1 MSKLA
6 LKNNPIL
13 RSQQVLNALI
23 AIVRP
28 YLPLDLRNTRITAN
42 DIIAVLG
49 YASANRVSMDAAC
62 HELKEAPSAN
72 RLREVLAKALPDRAT
87 LQRALNTILRA
98 QTPRFVKKGKRAYYI
113 AIDLTLI
120 PYHGE
125 CYEDEKE
132 IVRSQACLC
141 RQAKSGTT
149 HFHGYATVS
158 IVHANQRY
166 VVALRY
172 VEKGESM
179 QEIVVW
185 LLNRL
190 KTLGIRIKR
199 AYFDKGFC
207 AVPVL
212 KTLKRRKLSFILPI
226 PVRGKSGGV
235 RKLFGASASY
245 KTTYTFN
252 SPKHGKVEVEAIV
265 VQKYSKGRYKR
276 KGARWFAYAVAGL
289 PKSVEPH
296 QVFEMYRQRFGIESS
311 YRQMNQ
317 VRARTTSRNPVIRL
331 LLVGLAFVMF
341 NLYIMSRQHIAICL
355 KNSARPFSK
364 FWLTLRRLA
373 HMLAHAVEN
382 LFVLADVVLR
392 HAHFALS

>member
-1 MSKLA
+1 MSKLDI
-6 LKNNPIL
+6 KNNRIL

-28 YLPLDLRNTRITAN
+28 YLPLDLQNTRITAE

-49 YASANRVSMDAAC
+49 YASVHRISMDAAS

-72 RLREVLAKALPDRAT
+72 RLREVLAQALPDRKI
-87 LQRALNTILRA
+87 LQRALNTILRM
-98 QTPRFVKKGKRAYYI
+98 QTPRFVKKGKRAYYT

-125 CYEDEKE
+125 HYTDEKE
-132 IVRSQACLC
+132 IVRSQP
-141 RQAKSGTT
+141 KSGTT

-158 IVHANQRY
+158 IVHDDQRY
-166 VVALRY
+166 VVALRF
-172 VEKGESM
+172 VEKDESM

-190 KTLGIRIKR
+190 KSTGISIKR

-207 AVPVL
+207 CVPVL
-212 KTLKRRKLSFILPI
+212 KTLQRRKIKFIMPM

-235 RKLFGASASY
+235 RKLFEASASH
-245 KTTYTFN
+245 KTTYTFS
-252 SPKHGKVEVEAIV
+252 SPKHGELKVSAVAV
-265 VQKYSKGRYKR
+265 KKYSKGRYKR
-276 KGARWFAYAVAGL
+276 KGMRWFAYAVAGL

-296 QVFEMYRQRFGIESS
+296 QVFEMYRQRFGIETS

-331 LLVGLAFVMF
+331 LLVGLAFILF
-341 NLYIMSRQHIAICL
+341 NLYIANRQHL
-355 KNSARPFSK
+355 QFVRKTRPS
-364 FWLTLRRLA
+364 
-373 HMLAHAVEN
+373 
-382 LFVLADVVLR
+382 
-392 HAHFALS
+392 LSPNFG

>member
-6 LKNNPIL
+6 IKNNRIL

-23 AIVRP
+23 AVVRP
-28 YLPLDLRNTRITAN
+28 YLPLDLQNTRITAE
-42 DIIAVLG
+42 DLIAVLG
-49 YASANRVSMDAAC
+49 YASVHRISIDAAS

-72 RLREVLAKALPDRAT
+72 RLREVLAQALPDRAT
-87 LQRALNTILRA
+87 LQRALNTILRT
-98 QTPRFVKKGKRAYYI
+98 QTPRFVKKGKRAYYL

-132 IVRSQACLC
+132 IVRSQP
-141 RQAKSGTT
+141 KSGTT
-149 HFHGYATVS
+149 HFHGYASVS
-158 IVHANQRY
+158 IVHDHQRF
-166 VVALRY
+166 VVALRF

-179 QEIVVW
+179 EEIVAW

-190 KTLGIRIKR
+190 KSIGISIKR

-207 AVPVL
+207 SVPVL
-212 KTLKRRKLSFILPI
+212 KTLKRRKIKFILPI

-235 RKLFGASASY
+235 RKLFEAPGSHKTSY
-245 KTTYTFN
+245 TLN
-252 SPKHGKVEVEAIV
+252 SPKHGELEISAVAVK
-265 VQKYSKGRYKR
+265 KYSKGRYKR

-296 QVFEMYRQRFGIESS
+296 QVFEMYRQRFGIETS

-317 VRARTTSRNPVIRL
+317 VWARTTSRNPVIRL
-331 LLVGLAFVMF
+331 LLVGLAFILF
-341 NLYIMSRQHIAICL
+341 NLYIANRQQFTICL
-355 KNSARPFSK
+355 KNPAKPFSK

-373 HMLAHAVEN
+373 RMLAHAVEN
-382 LFVLADVVLR
+382 LFDLADVVSR
-392 HAHFALS
+392 HSRVALS

>member
-1 MSKLA
+1 MSQPA
-6 LKNNPIL
+6 VKNNRIL

-23 AIVRP
+23 AVVRP
-28 YLPLDLRNTRITAN
+28 YLPLDLQNTRITAE

-49 YASANRVSMDAAC
+49 YASAHRISTDAAC
-62 HELKEAPSAN
+62 HELEGAPSAN
-72 RLREVLAKALPDRAT
+72 RLREVLAQALPDRTT
-87 LQRALNTILRA
+87 LQRALNRILRA
-98 QTPRFVKKGKRAYYI
+98 QTPRFVKKGKRAYYV

-125 CYEDEKE
+125 CYEEEKE
-132 IVRSQACLC
+132 IVRSL
-141 RQAKSGTT
+141 AKSGTT

-158 IVHANQRY
+158 IVHDHQRY
-166 VVALRY
+166 VVALRF

-179 QEIVVW
+179 EKIVAW

-190 KTLGIRIKR
+190 KSMGISIKR

-207 AVPVL
+207 SVPVL
-212 KTLKRRKLSFILPI
+212 KTLQRRKLGFILPI

-235 RKLFGASASY
+235 RKLFEASASH
-245 KTTYTFN
+245 KTTYTFH
-252 SPKHGKVEVEAIV
+252 SPKHGELEVAAV
-265 VQKYSKGRYKR
+265 VVKKYSKGRYKR
-276 KGARWFAYAVAGL
+276 KGTRWFAYAVAGL
-289 PKSVEPH
+289 PKSIEPH
-296 QVFEMYRQRFGIESS
+296 QVFEMYRQRFGIETS

-331 LLVGLAFVMF
+331 LLVGLAFVIF
-341 NLYIMSRQHIAICL
+341 NLYIANRRHFAICL
-355 KNSARPFSK
+355 KNPAQPFSR

-373 HMLAHAVEN
+373 RMLAHAVED
-382 LFVLADVVLR
+382 LFDLADVVFR

>member
-1 MSKLA
+1 MSKRTV
-6 LKNNPIL
+6 KNNRIL
-13 RSQQVLNALI
+13 KSQQVLNALI

-28 YLPLDLRNTRITAN
+28 YLPLDLRNTRITEE

-49 YASANRVSMDAAC
+49 YASVHRVSMDAAC

-72 RLREVLAKALPDRAT
+72 RLREVLAQALPDRKV

-125 CYEDEKE
+125 CYEDEQE
-132 IVRSQACLC
+132 IVRSQP
-141 RQAKSGTT
+141 KSGTT

-158 IVHANQRY
+158 IVHDNQRY
-166 VVALRY
+166 VVALRF
-172 VEKGESM
+172 VEKDESM
-179 QEIVVW
+179 QEIVAW

-190 KTLGIRIKR
+190 KSIGISIKC

-207 AVPVL
+207 SVPVL
-212 KTLKRRKLSFILPI
+212 KTLERRKIKFIMPI
-226 PVRGKSGGV
+226 PVRGKSGGA
-235 RKLFGASASY
+235 RKLFEASASH
-245 KTTYTFN
+245 KTTYTFH
-252 SPKHGKVEVEAIV
+252 SPKHGELRVAAV
-265 VQKYSKGRYKR
+265 VVKKYSKGRFKR

-289 PKSVEPH
+289 PKSVAPH
-296 QVFEMYRQRFGIESS
+296 QVFEMYRQRFGIETS

-331 LLVGLAFVMF
+331 LLVGLAFILF
-341 NLYIMSRQHIAICL
+341 NLYISNRQHFSICL
-355 KNSARPFSK
+355 KNPTKPFSK
-364 FWLTLRRLA
+364 FWLTLRRLVR
-373 HMLAHAVEN
+373 MLAHAVEN
-382 LFVLADVVLR
+382 LYNLADVVSR
-392 HAHFALS
+392 HTRVAFS

>member
-1 MSKLA
+1 MFKPD
-6 LKNNPIL
+6 LKNNRVL

-23 AIVRP
+23 AIVRR
-28 YLPLDLRNTRITAN
+28 YLPLDLQNTRITAE

-49 YASANRVSMDAAC
+49 YASAHRISMDAAC

-72 RLREVLAKALPDRAT
+72 RLREVLVQALPDRAI
-87 LQRALNTILRA
+87 LQRALNTLLRS
-98 QTPRFVKKGKRAYYI
+98 QIPRFVKKGKRGYFI

-125 CYEDEKE
+125 PYADEDE
-132 IVRSQACLC
+132 IVRSQP
-141 RQAKSGTT
+141 KSGTT

-158 IVHANQRY
+158 IVHDDQRY
-166 VVALRY
+166 VVALRF

-179 QEIVVW
+179 ETIVAW

-190 KTLGIRIKR
+190 KSIGICIKR

-207 AVPVL
+207 SVPVL
-212 KTLKRRKLSFILPI
+212 KLLKRRKIKFILPM

-235 RKLFGASASY
+235 RQLFKASASH

-252 SPKHGKVEVEAIV
+252 SPKHGEVEVSAV
-265 VQKYSKGRYKR
+265 VIKKYSKGRYKH
-276 KGARWFAYAVAGL
+276 KGVRWFAYAVSGL
-289 PKSVEPH
+289 PRSVEAQ
-296 QVFEMYRQRFGIESS
+296 QVFEMYRQRFGIETS

-331 LLVGLAFVMF
+331 LFVGLAFILF
-341 NLYIMSRQHIAICL
+341 NLYIANRQHFVIGL
-355 KNSARPFSK
+355 KQSVKPFSK
-364 FWLTLRRLA
+364 SWLTLRRLVRL
-373 HMLAHAVEN
+373 LAHAVED
-382 LFVLADVVLR
+382 LFDLADVVSR
-392 HAHFALS
+392 NAYVAFS